1 MSALKPFQRDS
12 GSGQSKCHTD
22 TQTDGTLFD
31 RCYYLS
37 LLSVSMTPS
46 LDMLILQTD

>member
-12 GSGQSKCHTD
+12 GMVRAIDHTD
-22 TQTDGTLFD
+22 TQTDGILFD